1 MVRRFSL
8 AICAVFQSFCILDA
22 ATILS
27 ADEDRPGGVNLLF
40 NPAFNI
46 KNNIES
52 LFVAREYLS
61 NCYVCVC
68 DSYYIENPFHLY
80 EYQS

>member
-40 NPAFNI
+40 NPEMSMTDGMGEIAGWSRDNTV
-46 KNNIES
+46 S
-52 LFVAREYLS
+52 A
-61 NCYVCVC
+61 
-68 DSYYIENPFHLY
+68 
-80 EYQS
+80 